1 VGPGGPDLAARIL
14 PARRSTQG
22 PPSSQGLPCS
32 VGKRRPSLPIV
43 ISSGI
48 RSGGWH
54 ANGPRLGRSAVPGG
68 H

>member
-1 VGPGGPDLAARIL
+1 VFRWEAPPFL
-14 PARRSTQG
+14 PT
-22 PPSSQGLPCS
+22 
-32 VGKRRPSLPIV
+32 V

-54 ANGPRLGRSAVPGG
+54 ANGPCLDRSAVPGG